1 MGKLDGGKMNIELA
15 NSLHEKYKGI
25 IAEDMYFECNDGW
38 YQLIDNLFHIL
49 TSHAVNAQL
58 DDNFKVVT
66 VKEKFGG
73 LRVYYTASFSSGIY
87 NGDDFVSGAI
97 AMAERISYNICDMCG
112 APGEVRVK
120 SSWLKTR
127 CDNHA

>member
-25 IAEDMYFECNDGW
+25 VVPDMYFECNDGW

-58 DDNFKVVT
+58 ADDFKVVT

-73 LRVYYTASFSSGIY
+73 LRVYCY